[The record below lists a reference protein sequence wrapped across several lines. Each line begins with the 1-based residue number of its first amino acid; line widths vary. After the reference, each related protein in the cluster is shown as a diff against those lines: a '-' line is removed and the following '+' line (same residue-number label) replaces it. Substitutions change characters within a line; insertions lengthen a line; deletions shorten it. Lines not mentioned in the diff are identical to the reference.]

1 MIEIGITFS
10 KSGGSWYKLIH
21 NDITYTFSTQESMDE
36 WFKKKIINKEDV
48 KYEVPR

>member
-1 MIEIGITFS
+1 MIEIGIRFS

-21 NDITYTFSTQESMDE
+21 NDITYTFSTQKKMDE
-36 WFKKKIINKEDV
+36 FHKRKIINKEYV